1 MPYEIQLMHALGA
14 ETPEEAINIMQANGI
29 KPQDIS
35 KYIGQ
40 KNLVKNN
47 QNYFKNQ
54 LMQSPPEEVKLS
66 RRQQLGLDPIPIETQ
81 EKIKIYQEY

>member
-40 KNLVKNN
+40 SNLIKNN
-47 QNYFKNQ
+47 QNYFKN
-54 LMQSPPEEVKLS
+54 
-66 RRQQLGLDPIPIETQ
+66 
-81 EKIKIYQEY
+81 